1 MEGHALARSGG
12 HVVVQREDSL
22 SPTTEVESEVESVL
36 EQSDNG
42 PPTASAMTPPALEP
56 SGTNKILLL
65 FSGPRLGAG
74 TLKEYLESY
83 NFIVADFDITNG
95 SQYDILDDAV
105 WDPLWKEVQARGF
118 CAAIASPPCSTF
130 SRVRNVP
137 GGPPPLRGAEGIER
151 YGLRGLRPKD
161 LDEVRKH
168 NLLAVRTANIIACLN
183 ALGCPTIVEQPA
195 MRHGEVSMLK
205 LDEFKCLL
213 QGQGIQHTIGPQC
226 QFGASASKRTSWIT
240 HLINFSDMSPDC
252 KHPRRTWYCEGT
264 GAAVD
269 GPHPPARGKLRH
281 FKSIDEAVSARPAPT
296 CYTTTALARYTPLLN
311 KYLAIKIKLALSQL
325 SLAPPR
331 RSLRASSTN
340 SAVPSNLWDQR
351 TGREQVIFRQ
361 SLRGQPKP
369 DEKTTA
375 ERQAIGGLR
384 DTAKSL
390 KQLSVSAAFGK
401 GLGAAIR
408 DALIENMAAHHKA
421 RTPEQSWV
429 ECMCRKI
436 GAETAPPA
444 PPEAVDC
451 IRRILIRETNHCT
464 TVSPKG
470 DEDCTTDINADLLD
484 SWRKAACDP
493 DDAVC
498 EWLRSGAPAGL
509 RLFWVP
515 KFFKRKISFLKFLC
529 FISLFEVSAN
539 QLNSSKR
546 NKTF

>member
-1 MEGHALARSGG
+1 MDDHTLAGSGG
-12 HVVVQREDSL
+12 LVVALREDSL
-22 SPTTEVESEVESVL
+22 SPTTEVESEEESAL
-36 EQSDNG
+36 KQSESG
-42 PPTASAMTPPALEP
+42 PPMASAITPPALEP
-56 SGTNKILLL
+56 SGTDEILLM

-83 NFIVADFDITNG
+83 NFIVADFDIVNG

-105 WDPLWKEVQARGF
+105 WDPLWKKVQARGF

-137 GGPPPLRGAEGIER
+137 GGPPPLRGTEGSER
-151 YGLRGLRPKD
+151 YGLIGLRPKD
-161 LDEVRKH
+161 SDEVRKH
-168 NLLAVRTANIIACLN
+168 NLLAIRTANIIACLN

-195 MRHGEVSMLK
+195 MRRGEVSMLK
-205 LDEFKCLL
+205 LDEFECLL
-213 QGQGIQHTIGPQC
+213 HGPGIQHTIGPQC
-226 QFGASASKRTSWIT
+226 QFGASASKQTSWIT
-240 HLINFSDMSPDC
+240 HLINFSDMSPVC
-252 KHPRRTWYCEGT
+252 KHQRRTWYCEGT

-269 GPHPPARGKLRH
+269 APHPPARGKLRH
-281 FKSIDEAVSARPAPT
+281 YRTFDEAVSARPAPLD
-296 CYTTTALARYTPLLN
+296 YTTTALARYTPLLN
-311 KYLAIKIKLALSQL
+311 KYLAIKMKLALSQL
-325 SLAPPR
+325 YLAPTR
-331 RSLRASSTN
+331 RSPGASLTN
-340 SAVPSNLWDQR
+340 SAVPSNLELGTWDQR
-351 TGREQVIFRQ
+351 TGREQVFFRQ
-361 SLRGQPKP
+361 PLRGQPKP

-408 DALIENMAAHHKA
+408 EALIANLTAHQKA
-421 RTPEQSWV
+421 RTSDQSWV

-436 GAETAPPA
+436 GAEEAPPA

-451 IRRILIRETNHCT
+451 IRRILIRETNHCMT
-464 TVSPKG
+464 AAPKG

-498 EWLRSGAPAGL
+498 EWLRSGAPAG
-509 RLFWVP
+509 FWM
-515 KFFKRKISFLKFLC
+515 LLG
-529 FISLFEVSAN
+529 A
-539 QLNSSKR
+539 
-546 NKTF
+546 